1 MPAGMRQVRLTAS
14 AERDCQS
21 ILRWTAEQ
29 FGEAQARNYAAIL
42 NAAILTAAILTLA
55 DGPDALTAKPRDDIA
70 PGLRILH
77 AARFGR
83 RARHM
88 LLYRAGSDTV
98 IDVLRILHDAM
109 ELELHDLG
117 GDG

>member
-1 MPAGMRQVRLTAS
+1 MSSAKWQVRLTIA
-14 AERDCQS
+14 AERDFQS
-21 ILRWTAEQ
+21 ILTWTAEQ
-29 FGEAQARNYAAIL
+29 FGEAQARAYAGT
-42 NAAILTAAILTLA
+42 LTAAILALT
-55 DGPDALTAKPRDDIA
+55 DGPDVLTAKPRDEIA

-88 LLYRAGSDTV
+88 LLYRAGPDAV

-109 ELELHDLG
+109 DIERHVSG
-117 GDG
+117 G

>member
-1 MPAGMRQVRLTAS
+1 MAPGTWQVRLTAA
-14 AERDCQS
+14 AERDYQS
-21 ILRWTAEQ
+21 ILSWTAEQ

-42 NAAILTAAILTLA
+42 TAAILALS
-55 DGPDALTAKPRDDIA
+55 DGPDVLTAKPRDDIA

-88 LLYRAGSDTV
+88 LLYRVGSDTA

-109 ELELHDLG
+109 DVERHDLG